1 MRFLVCCRVLL
12 LAVFACW
19 MPVAIAAKV
28 PVILSTDVGNEI
40 DDQWAIAYLMTE
52 PAFDVRGVLS
62 AHAPS
67 LPDPSAHS
75 TYRILQE
82 VVEQRLG
89 MKEHP
94 PLLEGAS
101 LPLANVTTPRASAAA
116 SFIVEQSRLFSAEH
130 RLNVVVIGAATDMAS
145 ALLLDPT
152 VADRVRVV
160 AMAFNNLQPD
170 GAHEYNEQNDPDAW
184 RVLFASHVPLVV
196 GTGDVCRRYLSL
208 NYSEAES
215 LLRGHGPVTDWL
227 WSEYQVWYYRNV
239 KPLRVADFSRPWV
252 IWDVITLAYLR
263 GLATAETVPRPTL
276 DATMT
281 LRTDGRGG
289 AQESMQNITAVETK
303 ALWAEF
309 VRDLGKGRA
318 SR

>member
-1 MRFLVCCRVLL
+1 M
-12 LAVFACW
+12 
-19 MPVAIAAKV
+19 AAKV

-52 PAFDVRGVLS
+52 PAFDVRGLLS

-75 TYRILQE
+75 TFRILQE
-82 VVEQRLG
+82 VVEQRLAL
-89 MKEHP
+89 KEHP

-116 SFIVEQSRLFSAEH
+116 TFIVEQSRLFNAEH

-145 ALLLDPT
+145 ALLLDPS

-160 AMAFNNLQPD
+160 AMALKNLQPD

-184 RVLFASHVPLVV
+184 RVLLASHVPLVV
-196 GTGDVCRRYLSL
+196 GTGDVCRQYLSL
-208 NYSEAES
+208 NYAEAES
-215 LLRGHGPVTDWL
+215 LLRGHGPVADWL
-227 WSEYQVWYYRNV
+227 WSEYQVWYFRNV
-239 KPLRVADFSRPWV
+239 KPLRVPDFSRPWV

-263 GLATAETVPRPTL
+263 GMASTETVPRPTL

-281 LRTDGRGG
+281 LRTDAPRGTH
-289 AQESMQNITAVETK
+289 ESLQNITAVETAK
-303 ALWAEF
+303 LWAEF
-309 VRDLGKGRA
+309 VADLSRA
-318 SR
+318 RTSR